1 MVLGKLFGRKKF
13 KEISYEDSK
22 LLASDKSIKVRSKLA
37 ANPHAKP
44 EVLYYLSDDS
54 SADVR
59 KVVAKNENTPYQA
72 NNILAQDENDEVRS
86 ELARKIC
93 RLLPNISGDEASQI
107 REQTIETLELL
118 AADQLPSVRAIISDA
133 LKDSLIAPKDI
144 IIALAKDVEEI
155 VASPV
160 LEYSPLLSET
170 DLLEIIASG
179 VASGSLPAIARRNN
193 LAEDVSEAVAA
204 TLDIPAVAALLAN
217 KSARVREETL
227 DQLIS
232 QAEGIETLH
241 EPLVMRVDL
250 SIRAMKRIAGFV
262 ASSLVDRLVEKN
274 NLSKDVEKDLK
285 RRVKDSIEESS
296 DLNVAESKE
305 QEKKAENLW
314 SSGRLDEETLLE
326 AVGKRELE
334 FVHMALS
341 LMSGISPK
349 TVRAILK
356 SRNAKVVTALCWKA
370 KISMRTAIKMQ
381 KDVAL
386 VSPREIV
393 NARDGVEYPFS
404 DKDMEWQLSFFSDD

>member
-1 MVLGKLFGRKKF
+1 MVLGKLFGRNKVKA
-13 KEISYEDSK
+13 ISYEESK
-22 LLASDKSIKVRSKLA
+22 LLANDKNPKVRAKLA

-44 EVLYYLSDDS
+44 EVLYYLTEDKS
-54 SADVR
+54 SDVR

-93 RLLPNISGDEASQI
+93 RLLPSLSGDEAGQV

-118 AADQLPSVRAIISDA
+118 AADQLPAVRAIVSEA
-133 LKDSLIAPKDI
+133 LKESLEAPKHI
-144 IIALAKDVEEI
+144 ILSLAKDAEEI

-160 LEYSPLLSET
+160 LEYSPLLSEA

-179 VASGSLPAIARRNN
+179 VATGSLPAIARRKN
-193 LAEDVSEAVAA
+193 LAEDVTDAVAA
-204 TLDIPAVAALLAN
+204 TLEVPAVAALLAN

-262 ASSLVDRLVEKN
+262 ASSLVDKLVEKN
-274 NLSKDVEKDLK
+274 NLSKEVEKELKKQVKGKIDEANDL
-285 RRVKDSIEESS
+285 
-296 DLNVAESKE
+296 DLAESKE
-305 QEKKAENLW
+305 QEKKAEKLW
-314 SSGRLDEETLLE
+314 SAGRLNEESLQE
-326 AVGKRELE
+326 AVDKRQLD
-334 FVHMALS
+334 FVHMALC
-341 LMSGISPK
+341 LMSGISVGK
-349 TVRAILK
+349 VRAILK
-356 SRNAKVVTALCWKA
+356 SRNGKVVTALCWKA
-370 KISMRTAIKMQ
+370 KLSMRMAIKMQ
-381 KDVAL
+381 KEIAH
-386 VSPREIV
+386 VSPRELV

-404 DKDMEWQLSFFSDD
+404 DKDMDWQLSFFADE

>member
-1 MVLGKLFGRKKF
+1 MVLGKLFGRRRN

-22 LLASDKSIKVRSKLA
+22 MLANDKSIKVRAKLA

-44 EVLYYLSDDS
+44 EVLYYLTDDK

-93 RLLPNISGDEASQI
+93 RLLPNVSGDEASLI

-133 LKDSLIAPKDI
+133 LKDSLVAPKNI
-144 IIALAKDVEEI
+144 ILALAKDAEEI

-160 LEYSPLLSET
+160 LEYSPLLSEA

-179 VASGSLPAIARRNN
+179 VASGSLPAIARRDN
-193 LAEDVSEAVAA
+193 LAENVSESVAA

-250 SIRAMKRIAGFV
+250 SIRAMRRIAGFV
-262 ASSLVDRLVEKN
+262 ASSLVDKLVEKN
-274 NLSKDVEKDLK
+274 NLSKDIAAELK
-285 RRVKDSIEESS
+285 KRVKDRIEESS
-296 DLNVAESKE
+296 DLNVVEGKE
-305 QEKKAENLW
+305 LEKKAETLW
-314 SSGRLDEETLLE
+314 SAGRLDEETLQE
-326 AVGKRELE
+326 AVAKRELE
-334 FVHMALS
+334 FVHMGLS
-341 LMSGISPK
+341 LMSGIRVE
-349 TVRAILK
+349 TVRAILN
-356 SRNAKVVTALCWKA
+356 SRNAKVVVALCWKA
-370 KISMRTAIKMQ
+370 KISMRAAIKMQ
-381 KDVAL
+381 KEVAH
-386 VSPREIV
+386 VAPREIV

-404 DKDMEWQLSFFSDD
+404 DKDMDWQLSFFSDD